1 MNYAETI
8 PEIYNNTKKK
18 QEMLIYIWRSK
29 RNITFFVKSVKCRST
44 HNKG

>member
-18 QEMLIYIWRSK
+18 NK
-29 RNITFFVKSVKCRST
+29 KCLYTYGDR
-44 HNKG
+44 KEILLFL

>member
-18 QEMLIYIWRSK
+18 TRNAYIHMEIEKKYYFFCKIGQMSK
-29 RNITFFVKSVKCRST
+29 
-44 HNKG
+44 HP